1 MNKAKK
7 KECRTRIPRELAERI
22 YRLHCEDGVS
32 VRQLSEDFHKPY
44 KTIEGL
50 ITRENKRRK
59 GAGLDPE
66 KKLGRPPQIGDELAR
81 LKMENELLRDFLHAI
96 GKR

>member
-1 MNKAKK
+1 MKK
-7 KECRTRIPRELAERI
+7 RNEKCNRPPIPRKIADEI
-22 YRLHCEDGVS
+22 YRLHYDEDIT
-32 VRQLSEDFHKPY
+32 VRQLSEDFDRPF

-59 GAGLDPE
+59 IAISGALQ
-66 KKLGRPPQIGDELAR
+66 LGRRSKAQDEITR
-81 LKMENELLRDFLHAI
+81 LKMENQLLRDFLYIA